1 LKTAEVIAMKSYVFQ
16 VVVEEDLTEDGA
28 KAYHAFC
35 PALKGCHT
43 WGRTYDEAL
52 ANARE
57 AIELY
62 LEDLRESGQEVPV
75 DPGHGAL
82 EWPTAA
88 VAVNMREGVRTRKRS
103 SRKPEELRKAAGHV
117 RYEIRMLIFAA
128 EHVGGWHSSPMT
140 SPEDDEKNISYS
152 RADYIEA
159 QSYGWDSSAMLV
171 LLLNELQK
179 FLSHLTDEQR
189 DWFPNSEEL
198 ERAVSRAQFEVN
210 SRGGAVDSSTV
221 TAHGPFRLGFGNG
234 EERRDSAGRGD
245 LLEHDEVVERI
256 EKMFRS

>member
-88 VAVNMREGVRTRKRS
+88 VAVNY
-103 SRKPEELRKAAGHV
+103 A
-117 RYEIRMLIFAA
+117 
-128 EHVGGWHSSPMT
+128 
-140 SPEDDEKNISYS
+140 
-152 RADYIEA
+152 
-159 QSYGWDSSAMLV
+159 
-171 LLLNELQK
+171 
-179 FLSHLTDEQR
+179 
-189 DWFPNSEEL
+189 
-198 ERAVSRAQFEVN
+198 
-210 SRGGAVDSSTV
+210 
-221 TAHGPFRLGFGNG
+221 
-234 EERRDSAGRGD
+234 
-245 LLEHDEVVERI
+245 
-256 EKMFRS
+256 